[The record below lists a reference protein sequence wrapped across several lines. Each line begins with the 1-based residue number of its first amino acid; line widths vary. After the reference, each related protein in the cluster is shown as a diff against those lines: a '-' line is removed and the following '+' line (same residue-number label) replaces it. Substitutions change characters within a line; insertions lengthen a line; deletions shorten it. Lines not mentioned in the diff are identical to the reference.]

1 MSGADSEQRSWRSG
15 LSFVLAITGAAV
27 GLGNIWRFPY
37 MAGEHGGSAFLLLYA
52 CFVLCLGL
60 PIMAAEIMIGRAG
73 GRAPLQSLRLLAAHG
88 GGSTRWGGIAL
99 WGGATLLL
107 VLSFYSVVAG
117 WALDYTLQAFSGR
130 LADRSPEAIGAA
142 FDALLADPWRVTAD
156 HTLFMIM
163 TLGVVVAG
171 VRRGIARLNNWLVP
185 LLYGLLV
192 ALVIMVAIMTD
203 GVMPALRWL
212 LTPDF
217 SRLDGGVVLNA
228 MGHAFF
234 TLATGACA
242 LMAYGAGMPARQRI
256 LPLVFTVAVLDVL
269 VALLAGVAIFAV
281 VFDQGM
287 EVAQGPGL
295 VFVTLP
301 IAFAQWPGGAL
312 WLGAFMGVL
321 VVATWTSSINMA
333 EPLVA
338 MLEDAGWS
346 RRRAAWLIG
355 GTAWAL
361 GLLSALSFSV
371 LAGVRPLEGMSL
383 FDVMTALPTD
393 IMMPIGG
400 LLIALFAAWRLDRD
414 QAFHALAAGPSGF
427 AVWRG
432 MTRFSAIPLLAVV
445 LVAGLLSG
453 G

>member
-1 MSGADSEQRSWRSG
+1 MSEQETAQRGWTSG
-15 LSFVLAITGAAV
+15 LSFILAVTGAAV

-52 CFVLCLGL
+52 GFVLCLGL

-73 GRAPLQSLRLLAAHG
+73 GRAPLQSMRWLAERSG
-88 GGSTRWGGIAL
+88 VSPRWGWVAF
-99 WGGATLLL
+99 WGGATLLM

-117 WALDYTLQAFSGR
+117 WALDYTVQSLSGQ
-130 LADRSPEAIGAA
+130 LAGRSPEAIGRA
-142 FDALLADPWRVTAD
+142 FDALLASPWRVVAD

-163 TLGVVVAG
+163 TLGVVAAG
-171 VRRGIARLNNWLVP
+171 VRSGIVRLNNWLVP
-185 LLYGLLV
+185 LLYVLLI
-192 ALVIMVAIMTD
+192 ALVIMVAFMTD
-203 GVMPALRWL
+203 GVLPALRWL

-217 SRLDGGVVLNA
+217 SQINGSVVLNA

-234 TLATGACA
+234 TLATGACS
-242 LMAYGAGMPARQRI
+242 LMAYGAGMPARQRV
-256 LPLVFTVAVLDVL
+256 LPVVFTVAVLDVL

-281 VFDQGM
+281 VFDQHM
-287 EVAQGPGL
+287 TVSQGPGL

-301 IAFAQWPGGAL
+301 IAFAEWPGGSL

-338 MLEDAGWS
+338 MLEDAGWR
-346 RRRAAWLIG
+346 RRRAAWMVG
-355 GTAWAL
+355 GSAWAL

-371 LAGVRPLEGMSL
+371 LAGVRPLAGMSL

-400 LLIALFAAWRLDRD
+400 LLIALFAAWRLERGR
-414 QAFHALAAGPSGF
+414 AFKGLGAGPLGF

-432 MTRFSAIPLLAVV
+432 VTRFSAIPLLAVV
-445 LVAGLLSG
+445 FIATLVTAG
-453 G
+453 